1 MNPKN
6 PSGVE
11 AATRA
16 RTSDRLALE
25 TSGLDHQYAELM
37 ELIWSCERQWAIDD
51 RIDAAI
57 KYGRPS

>member
-11 AATRA
+11 APARA
-16 RTSDRLALE
+16 ETGHRTALD
-25 TSGLDHQYAELM
+25 TAGLDHQYAELI

-51 RIDAAI
+51 RIGAAI

>member
-6 PSGVE
+6 PSGGADV
-11 AATRA
+11 
-16 RTSDRLALE
+16 DR
-25 TSGLDHQYAELM
+25 QYAELI

-57 KYGRPS
+57 RYGRCS

>member
-11 AATRA
+11 APASA
-16 RTSDRLALE
+16 RTSHRLALE
-25 TSGLDHQYAELM
+25 TASLDHQYAELV

-57 KYGRPS
+57 KYGCH